1 LVKNNIQLLRNNNK
15 KVTKNYLQLY
25 SISKEDF
32 YVSPMA
38 VFKEKAFAIFTV
50 KGFVTIAGAEFG
62 KVSQVKSEPP
72 F

>member
-1 LVKNNIQLLRNNNK
+1 
-15 KVTKNYLQLY
+15 LQLY
-25 SISKEDF
+25 FIFSKEDF

-62 KVSQVKSEPP
+62 KVSHVGKE
-72 F
+72 